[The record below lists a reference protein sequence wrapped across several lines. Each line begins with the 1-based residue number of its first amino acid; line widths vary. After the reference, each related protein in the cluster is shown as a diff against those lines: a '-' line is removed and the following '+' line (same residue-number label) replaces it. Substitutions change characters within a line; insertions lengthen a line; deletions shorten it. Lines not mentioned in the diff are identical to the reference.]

1 LARGAGAEMAGDEM
15 DTEKYKDLYLTEA
28 YAHVAA
34 MEEGVAALGDSAA
47 DSELLSSISRAA
59 HTLKGMSATMGY
71 EELAQLAGGVE
82 RLMDARRLEARA
94 GAPELSDLL
103 TDCIEALR
111 TLLQGAVNGDSHE
124 VDLDTLLRRM
134 ELLT

>member
-1 LARGAGAEMAGDEM
+1 MAGDEM
-15 DTEKYKDLYLTEA
+15 DLEKYKDLYLTEA
-28 YAHVAA
+28 YAHVAV
-34 MEEGVAALGDSAA
+34 MEEGVAALGDSPA

-82 RLMDARRLEARA
+82 RLMDASRL
-94 GAPELSDLL
+94 GPAPGTSELSNLL
-103 TDCIEALR
+103 ADCIEALR
-111 TLLQGAVNGDSHE
+111 LLLQQAVDGSACE
-124 VDLDTLLRRM
+124 VELDVLLQRM

>member
-1 LARGAGAEMAGDEM
+1 MAGDEM

-34 MEEGVAALGDSAA
+34 MEEAVAALGNSTT

-82 RLMDARRLEARA
+82 RLMDARRLDARA
-94 GAPELSDLL
+94 GAPELTNLL
-103 TDCIEALR
+103 TDCIQALR
-111 TLLQGAVNGDSHE
+111 TLLQRAVDGDSHDVE
-124 VDLDTLLRRM
+124 LQTLLQRM
-134 ELLT
+134 ELIA

>member
-1 LARGAGAEMAGDEM
+1 MAGDEM

-34 MEEGVAALGDSAA
+34 MEEGVAALGDSTA

-59 HTLKGMSATMGY
+59 HTLKGMSAMMGY

-82 RLMDARRLEARA
+82 RLMDARRLGARA
-94 GAPELSDLL
+94 GVSELSGLL
-103 TDCIEALR
+103 AECIEALR
-111 TLLQGAVNGDSHE
+111 ALLQQAVDGNSCE
-124 VDLDTLLRRM
+124 VDLDTLLRRL
-134 ELLT
+134 ELLTQREGL